1 MNTLLISLLSYLIFL
16 IFLVFYLNKKQ
27 SVESYFLNQRH
38 THLGVMTMSLVTTI
52 LGTGATVVVISEVY
66 NSGISYGLAFLISSI
81 TGLVVLAACAKQIK
95 TYGDIYKA
103 TTISDFF
110 GRRFNR
116 KVKVVTAIF
125 LLLIVLIVTAIQL
138 TAVSV
143 MLTIAFNIPYWAALF
158 LVGSIRLLYTT
169 VGGFRFGLV
178 TDLINGW
185 VLLFVFVFVGVM
197 GLTFITQNPSAV
209 TLPDSFN
216 NPIAYGGFWWFAG
229 TILLA
234 GFAQVANASQ
244 WQRIMSADNVKTV
257 ENSFKLAIP
266 LVILIGSIIAFLGI
280 LAYKLSPGLAPENA
294 LFALIETVLPLW
306 FAGIVFAIMIAVFT
320 TALDNQIVAGSAIVF
335 GLLYQ
340 RHDLTHKESILNAR
354 LITAILS
361 VIGFLLA
368 LIHPQLVRFSSF
380 STHIALIIGPVLVAT
395 LFTSNKKSSEAVLW
409 SLIIPF
415 VVLCVLYPFMKS
427 ATFVITTP
435 LTLII
440 LKYYD
445 KWTAP
450 RMRVYT

>member
-1 MNTLLISLLSYLIFL
+1 MYLVALIV
-16 IFLVFYLNKKQ
+16 LVFYLNKKQ
-27 SVESYFLNQRH
+27 SVESYFLNRR
-38 THLGVMTMSLVTTI
+38 TTSLSVMTMSLVTTV

-66 NSGISYGLAFLISSI
+66 HSGISYGLAFLISSI

-110 GRRFNR
+110 GRRFNK
-116 KVKVVTAIF
+116 KVKAVTAIM
-125 LLLIVLIVTAIQL
+125 LLIIVLIVTAIQL
-138 TAVSV
+138 TAVSI
-143 MLTIAFNIPYWAALF
+143 MLTTAFGMPYWAALF

-169 VGGFRFGLV
+169 VGGFRFGLF
-178 TDLINGW
+178 TDFINGW
-185 VLLFVFVFVGVM
+185 ILLFIFVFVAVM
-197 GLTFITQNPSAV
+197 GFIFLSQHPGAI
-209 TLPDSFN
+209 LPTSFE

-229 TILLA
+229 TIVLA

-244 WQRIMSADNVKTV
+244 WQRIMSANNVKTV
-257 ENSFKLAIP
+257 ENSFRLAIP
-266 LVILIGSIIAFLGI
+266 IVILLGSIIAFLGI
-280 LAYKLSPGLAPENA
+280 LAFKLNPGLSQERA
-294 LFALIETVLPLW
+294 LFSLIETVLPTW
-306 FAGIVFAIMIAVFT
+306 FSGFVFATMITVFT
-320 TALDNQIVAGSAIVF
+320 TALDNQIVAGSAIIF

-361 VIGFLLA
+361 ILGFLLA

-380 STHIALIIGPVLVAT
+380 STHIALIVGPVLVAT
-395 LFTSNKKSSEAVLW
+395 LFTSNKKSNEAVLW

-415 VVLCVLYPFMKS
+415 VLLCILYPLMRS
-427 ATFVITTP
+427 STFVITTS

-445 KWTAP
+445 KWTTP
-450 RMRVYT
+450 RSSVYR